1 MDQVEQQLCP
11 RGQEVTVR
19 VPRHGRTIQRVDI
32 RVYSYY
38 KMSLRKSLEGLL
50 FWIIINSMKIL
61 QRWKCTA
68 ELE

>member
-1 MDQVEQQLCP
+1 MDQVEQQLYP
-11 RGQEVTVR
+11 RGQKVTVGVR
-19 VPRHGRTIQRVDI
+19 RHGRTIQRVDI
-32 RVYSYY
+32 GVYSYC

-50 FWIIINSMKIL
+50 FLIIINGMKIL

>member
-11 RGQEVTVR
+11 RGQEVTVG

-61 QRWKCTA
+61 QGWKYTA